1 MFLPHPGVKQLLED
15 NLVEEPLDLSEE
27 EEDMEETAATRKV
40 LNETAGNA
48 AAGGGE
54 GAEQTEARK
63 LMGEVEA
70 NSADEQF
77 SGKVP

>member
-1 MFLPHPGVKQLLED
+1 VKQLLD
-15 NLVEEPLDLSEE
+15 DHMVEEPLDLSEE
-27 EEDMEETAATRKV
+27 EEDTEETAATRKV
-40 LNETAGNA
+40 LHETAANEP
-48 AAGGGE
+48 AGGGE
-54 GAEQTEARK
+54 GAEQAEARK